1 MTGTTSDNWF
11 KLKLINK
18 CSAKWV
24 TLLAPPQLF
33 SLLLV
38 TYILP
43 FPQHIAS
50 MFVFIFSEEE
60 VEAAGAGF

>member
-1 MTGTTSDNWF
+1 MTGTTGDNWF
-11 KLKLINK
+11 KLKLIHK

-24 TLLAPPQLF
+24 TPLAPHPF
-33 SLLLV
+33 LLLG

-50 MFVFIFSEEE
+50 MFVFIISEEE
-60 VEAAGAGF
+60 VEAAGASF